1 MIDTAFETQPLLKKN
16 EQDIKSSGLSVSLAK
31 GVIYPRLYA
40 YLSYNRFHEDEK
52 KVFSDFDQN
61 YQSQIGVRL
70 SLNLFNGF
78 NDYTSVQKARIGRRN
93 AQENYENYKR
103 NLKSTI
109 HKYHE
114 DYQSTIDKIDIYKDN
129 LEAAQ
134 EEHRLAEERYQVGP
148 GTSLDVREA
157 QVNLTRAEQMLI
169 AEQFNAR
176 IVAAFISCSFFFKR
190 GWVSKAGN

>member
-1 MIDTAFETQPLLKKN
+1 
-16 EQDIKSSGLSVSLAK
+16 
-31 GVIYPRLYA
+31 
-40 YLSYNRFHEDEK
+40 
-52 KVFSDFDQN
+52 
-61 YQSQIGVRL
+61 
-70 SLNLFNGF
+70 
-78 NDYTSVQKARIGRRN
+78 
-93 AQENYENYKR
+93 
-103 NLKSTI
+103 LKSTI

-134 EEHRLAEERYQVGP
+134 EEHRLAEERYQVGA

-176 IVAAFISCSFFFKR
+176 IVAAQLDNQLGLSYAVFQE
-190 GWVSKAGN
+190 AGN